1 MKRGTIPSALSSLA
15 LVLLAPIAAASG
27 PRVVV
32 VDDGVRVRREGP
44 DLDRAI
50 EKGHALGGID
60 RPITLRALRG
70 EVVAI
75 QVIVEAGDTPLG
87 GVTVDVAP
95 PRPPTNSGD
104 VPLRVDR
111 FIESYLAITARSRND
126 RQAGESLGWTPSSR
140 PPDEDVLGAL
150 PDPLV
155 PVELAPAWLPYP
167 FQIQARSRGAIW
179 IDLEVPTRAPIGRVA
194 TEIVVSHADAVLA
207 RLPVVLDIGNAELPY
222 RAASFLAYYEPRNL
236 VQRIGALEPAEKQLF
251 QLLHRHH
258 VDALGSIRSEAD
270 LERLRPALTGA
281 LYTKEYGYQ
290 GPGEGVAKTAVTIGA
305 YGTLGDPHPDKL
317 QAIEALVP
325 RIPEAIE
332 DVFLY
337 AIDEQ
342 CESPRGPTWRS
353 LLADSS
359 ARKRVR
365 VAHSCAE
372 DPRHQKVDL
381 VLLPSQSFQE
391 EAAIG
396 TREQGHDV
404 WVYNGRLPHS
414 GPLMLDAPATSL
426 LVDAWIA
433 ATRPTGR
440 WFLWETTFWNDG
452 NRGGRGPVDP
462 FVVAETFHNDDGDSA
477 LGDGVLVYPGKQTG
491 RFAHHSAGFDGVFPS
506 IRLKLLRRGIQDA
519 GYLALARSAHP
530 GEADAITTRL
540 LPRALD
546 DVDLDEDTPFPT
558 EAAAY
563 TAAREALR
571 ALVPEGARLDPRQT
585 AALLDAGRAARQ
597 TARSPLFPGKTRIVV
612 ALGTLLV
619 VAASLVGWLVLRAR
633 RRASSPA
640 SPRLR

>member
-1 MKRGTIPSALSSLA
+1 MKRGRTLGAASALA
-15 LVLLAPIAAASG
+15 LLLLATVAAAGG

-50 EKGHALGGID
+50 TRGHALGGEDHAIE
-60 RPITLRALRG
+60 LAALRG
-70 EVVAI
+70 EVIAI
-75 QVIVEAGDTPLG
+75 QVILEAGDTPLDA
-87 GVTVDVAP
+87 VTVDVAP
-95 PRPPTNSGD
+95 PRAPI
-104 VPLRVDR
+104 RIDR
-111 FIESYLAITARSRND
+111 FLESYVEITARSRND
-126 RQAGESLGWTPSSR
+126 RHAGESLGWTPSSR
-140 PPDEDVLGAL
+140 PPDEDVLGAV
-150 PDPLV
+150 PDALV

-167 FQIQARSRGAIW
+167 LRIQPRSRGAIW
-179 IDLEVPTRAPIGRVA
+179 IDVEVPTSTPAGRVA
-194 TEIVVSHADAVLA
+194 TEIVVKHAGGVLS
-207 RLPVVLDIGNAELPY
+207 RLPVVLDVASAELPY
-222 RAASFLAYYEPRNL
+222 RATSFLAYYEPKNL
-236 VQRIGALEPAEKQLF
+236 VERIGALDVAEKQLF

-258 VDALGSIRSEAD
+258 VDALGSIRNEAD

-281 LYTKEYGYQ
+281 WYTKEHGYE
-290 GPGEGVAKTAVTIGA
+290 GPGEGVPEAAVTLGA

-317 QAIEALVP
+317 RVIEAIVP
-325 RIPEAIE
+325 KIPEVVE

-353 LLADSS
+353 LLARSTVQ
-359 ARKRVR
+359 KRVR
-365 VAHSCAE
+365 VAHSCGE

-381 VLLPSQSFQE
+381 VLLPSQTFQQD
-391 EAAIG
+391 AALG
-396 TREQGHDV
+396 TRARGRDV

-426 LVDAWIA
+426 LADAWIA

-452 NRGGRGPVDP
+452 NRGGRGPIDP

-477 LGDGVLVYPGKQTG
+477 LGDGVLVYPGQQTG

-530 GEADAITTRL
+530 AEADVITTRL

-546 DVDLDEDTPFPT
+546 EVDLDEATPFPT
-558 EAAAY
+558 DAAAY
-563 TAAREALR
+563 TSARNTLR
-571 ALVPEGARLDPRQT
+571 ALVPAGGRLDPRQT
-585 AALLDAGRAARQ
+585 VAVLDAGRAARQ
-597 TARSPLFPGKTRIVV
+597 TQRWPMFRGKVP
-612 ALGTLLV
+612 LV
-619 VAASLVGWLVLRAR
+619 VAFATLVLVATTLAGWLVR
-633 RRASSPA
+633 RGRCRAS
-640 SPRLR
+640 

>member
-1 MKRGTIPSALSSLA
+1 MKRASTLGAASAFA
-15 LVLLAPIAAASG
+15 LLLLADVAAAEG

-32 VDDGVRVRREGP
+32 VDDGARVRREGP

-50 EKGHALGGID
+50 TRGHALGGGD
-60 RPITLRALRG
+60 RAIELAALRG
-70 EVVAI
+70 EVIAL
-75 QVIVEAGDTPLG
+75 QVILEAGDAPLD
-87 GVTVDVAP
+87 GVTVDIAP
-95 PRPPTNSGD
+95 PRAPI
-104 VPLRVDR
+104 RVDR
-111 FIESYLAITARSRND
+111 FVESYVEITARSRND

-140 PPDEDVLGAL
+140 PPDEDVLGAV
-150 PDPLV
+150 PDALV
-155 PVELAPAWLPYP
+155 PVERAPSWLPYP
-167 FQIQARSRGAIW
+167 LRIQPRSRGAIW
-179 IDLEVPTRAPIGRVA
+179 IDVEVPTSTPPGRVT
-194 TEIVVSHADAVLA
+194 TEIVIAHAGGALS
-207 RLPVVLDIGNAELPY
+207 RLPVVLDVASAELPY
-222 RAASFLAYYEPRNL
+222 RATSFLAFYDVKNL
-236 VQRIGALEPAEKQLF
+236 VERIGALEPAEEQLF

-281 LYTKEYGYQ
+281 WYTKEHGYE
-290 GPGEGVAKTAVTIGA
+290 GPGEGVPQAAVTLGA

-317 QAIEALVP
+317 RAIEAIVP
-325 RIPEAIE
+325 KIPEAVE

-353 LLADSS
+353 LLARSPVQ
-359 ARKRVR
+359 KRLR
-365 VAHSCAE
+365 VAHSCGE
-372 DPRHQKVDL
+372 DPRHQNVDL
-381 VLLPSQSFQE
+381 VLQPSQTFQQD
-391 EAAIG
+391 AARG
-396 TREQGHDV
+396 ARDRGRDV

-452 NRGGRGPVDP
+452 NRGGRGPIDP

-477 LGDGVLVYPGKQTG
+477 LGDGVLVYPGKQTR
-491 RFAHHSAGFDGVFPS
+491 RFTHHSAGFDGVFPS

-530 GEADAITTRL
+530 AEADAITARL

-546 DVDLDEDTPFPT
+546 EVDLDEATPFPT
-558 EAAAY
+558 DAAAY

-571 ALVPEGARLDPRQT
+571 ALLPEGGRLDPRQT
-585 AALLDAGRAARQ
+585 AVVLDAGRAARQ
-597 TARSPLFPGKTRIVV
+597 TSRCPMFRGKNGLLV
-612 ALGTLLV
+612 AIATLLV
-619 VAASLVGWLVLRAR
+619 VAAPLAGWLVGRAR
-633 RRASSPA
+633 RRAS
-640 SPRLR
+640 